1 MDLSTMKNGR
11 LVLTKKNHHKNT
23 QIFLTIMLHY
33 LLHVVNLVLR
43 NITSILYNYW
53 NFRGQNDDLFTNIK
67 LT

>member
-11 LVLTKKNHHKNT
+11 LVLTKKKNHKNT

-67 LT
+67 FT